1 MNSLAFG
8 WVPEWTL
15 LLVLG
20 FLRAPLYPF
29 NFKQTIYF
37 NGSVKKAASDFSKQ
51 KPHGRYILFTVP

>member
-1 MNSLAFG
+1 MNRKIKVKRKKEKKQEMNSLAFG

-29 NFKQTIYF
+29 NFKQTI
-37 NGSVKKAASDFSKQ
+37 
-51 KPHGRYILFTVP
+51 FTLTVV